1 MSKISIVTDS
11 ACDLPAYIIEQYDIR
26 VLPLRVIYAEQ
37 EYRDGVDISPQE
49 VYDRMETEVPK
60 TSLPPIEEVIHLFDQ
75 LAVEGFTDVICIAL
89 SSKLSGTYNM
99 MQTVA
104 DQYDAQK
111 LTIRVIDSKC
121 LSMFL
126 GFIVMETAI
135 KVKASQSV
143 DVALNTITTMRSKIS
158 CNFVL
163 KTLKYL
169 RKGGRIG
176 KVEGTVGELLDI
188 KPIIGID
195 EEGAYYTVAKVRG
208 RNKSIQKLNELIEKN
223 FKGKTINIAIIHG
236 GAEAEAKLLLESVKK
251 LLNVK
256 ESFISPVSP
265 ALGVHTG
272 PGLMGFAAYEVSL
285 F

>member
-1 MSKISIVTDS
+1 MSKIAIVSDS
-11 ACDLPAYIIEQYDIR
+11 ACDLPAYVVEKYHIR
-26 VLPLRVIYAEQ
+26 ILPLRVIYEDK
-37 EYRDGVDISPQE
+37 EYKDGVDIYPQE
-49 VYDRMETEVPK
+49 VYDRMEKEVPK
-60 TSLPPIEEVIHLFDQ
+60 TSLPPAQEVLDLFDQ
-75 LAVEGFTDVICIAL
+75 LAAEGYTDVICIAL

-99 MQTVA
+99 IQTISN
-104 DQYDAQK
+104 QYDTKK
-111 LTIRVIDSKC
+111 LTIKVVDSKC

-126 GFIVMETAI
+126 GFIVLETAI
-135 KVKASQSV
+135 RVKASESV
-143 DVALNTITTMRSKIS
+143 DVGMSTITAMRDSIS

-195 EEGAYYTVAKVRG
+195 DEGAYYTVTKVRG
-208 RNKSIQKLNELIEKN
+208 RKKSIQKIKELIETK

-236 GAEAEAKLLLESVKK
+236 GAEEEAKLLMDAVKK
-251 LLNVK
+251 ILDVK
-256 ESFISPVSP
+256 ESFISQISP

-272 PGLMGFAAYEVSL
+272 PGLIGYAAYEV
-285 F
+285 